1 MCLIHSQP
9 TNGGQPS
16 PATGYSSSP
25 THSQASSAPRF
36 RRFPPTHA
44 RLSPESLQSLLLP
57 VIAFV
62 HPATIQFWKADGPSL
77 WAACSLYETPSRR
90 VKATVRGG
98 PDLATSRGSR
108 HGASRPE
115 FRRVTPEP
123 FKAVEVAIGAAEDM
137 ADNPAEVEE
146 NPLRVLPALTMEEA
160 EPGFGQGLVDVIGD
174 SLNLARG
181 VAAGDEKVVGDDG
194 QTLEFEQKD
203 ILGLAFLSRSRGQKS
218 QIQAN
223 LQRPITTFP
232 SRPGARQRN

>member
-1 MCLIHSQP
+1 
-9 TNGGQPS
+9 
-16 PATGYSSSP
+16 
-25 THSQASSAPRF
+25 
-36 RRFPPTHA
+36 
-44 RLSPESLQSLLLP
+44 
-57 VIAFV
+57 
-62 HPATIQFWKADGPSL
+62 
-77 WAACSLYETPSRR
+77 
-90 VKATVRGG
+90 
-98 PDLATSRGSR
+98 
-108 HGASRPE
+108 
-115 FRRVTPEP
+115 
-123 FKAVEVAIGAAEDM
+123 M